1 LNGPKA
7 TGDQC
12 PEGWTFHKYPGPG
25 FPELPDFSAESS
37 YYTFV
42 DQQNTSGL
50 GANTPISTGNLYDG
64 VHALV
69 NGRFVTLRLP
79 YPIGLYAKGFEGRI
93 DDRNAGWKGR
103 GLWVPSGDRTPWMLE
118 TGKGTRPVV
127 VHFQVRPDPLAK

>member
-1 LNGPKA
+1 MQGAAQRTNA
-7 TGDQC
+7 TGDHC
-12 PEGWTFHKYPGPG
+12 PEGWTFHEYPGPG

-37 YYTFV
+37 CYTFV

-79 YPIGLYAKGFEGRI
+79 YPIGLFAKGFE
-93 DDRNAGWKGR
+93 
-103 GLWVPSGDRTPWMLE
+103 RTHRRSQCRLE
-118 TGKGTRPVV
+118 GTRSLGAEW
-127 VHFQVRPDPLAK
+127 RPNAVDARNR